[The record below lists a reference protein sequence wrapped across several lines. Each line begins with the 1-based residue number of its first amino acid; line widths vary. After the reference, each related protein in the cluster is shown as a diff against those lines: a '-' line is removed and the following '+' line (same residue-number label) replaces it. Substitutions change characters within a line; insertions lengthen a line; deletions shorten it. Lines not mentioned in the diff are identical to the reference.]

1 MAKTVELTGG
11 RVASYE
17 VVGSGRPTLMFPG
30 GPGFAAAYMRTDADL
45 FADVFESY
53 LIDPHGSGAST
64 PPKDSSRYSPE
75 GHAAFYDEVRKAL
88 GLDHVLVLG
97 HSFGGTTALAY
108 TALFPSAVDAC
119 IAVAAFG
126 IGTEV
131 DGDEGGTAEEE
142 FDRAVSRH
150 EGAAWFP
157 EAKSTMDSWTESVL
171 AAEDAHEIEQMMATV
186 LPLYTAHP
194 DRPDV
199 ARRLA
204 EMKQHLT
211 ADLAAAKA
219 WEGGLYQTIDL
230 RPLAS
235 KIARP
240 TLVVAGE
247 LDFICGPA
255 QARPISDAIVT
266 SNLEVIRDCGHIPS
280 IEAPDEYR
288 SAVLRFVEKN

>member
-17 VVGSGRPTLMFPG
+17 IVGSGRPTLMFPG
-30 GPGFAAAYMRTDADL
+30 GPGFAAAYMRSDAEL

-64 PPKDSSRYSPE
+64 PPDESSKYSPQ
-75 GHAAFYDEVRKAL
+75 GHALFYDEARQAL

-108 TALFPSAVDAC
+108 TALFPGAVDTC

-131 DGDEGGTAEEE
+131 DEAGGGGAEEE
-142 FDRAVSRH
+142 HDRAIDRH
-150 EGAAWFP
+150 EDATWFP

-171 AAEDAHEIEQMMATV
+171 AANDAREIEQMMATV
-186 LPLYTAHP
+186 LPLYAAHP
-194 DRPDV
+194 DRPDI

-204 EMKQHLT
+204 EMKQHLA

-230 RPLAS
+230 RPLAA
-235 KIARP
+235 KIDRP
-240 TLVVAGE
+240 TLVLAGE

-255 QARPISDAIVT
+255 QARPISNAIVN
-266 SNLEVIRDCGHIPS
+266 SKLEVIRDCGHMLS

-288 SAVLRFVEKN
+288 GAVLGFVAQL